1 MMKNFTQTL
10 TTAFIVVL
18 LFSFGLVN
26 AQTVHFDDDEAP
38 TKATSITG
46 LILNDV
52 TYDISFVMA
61 QEAGTVYGDYSDP
74 TFTFTDIAAASEAN
88 VAMIAVLQSFG
99 ATDIGV
105 VDGEIGGQA
114 FQIGYS
120 AKLILTVENVDW
132 EGGKNPDGLEWKQSL
147 ATEPS
152 IWIGD
157 PKNWAIF
164 TEAGSTRVNDALL
177 GGVSISVFPNPAK
190 NYIHIKAEAS
200 IKSIDMSDITGKV
213 MQRLYFEVG
222 ESTTLDVSEFN
233 GGVYFLKLEDDK
245 GHVIAKKVIIQ

>member
-1 MMKNFTQTL
+1 L
-10 TTAFIVVL
+10 A
-18 LFSFGLVN
+18 N
-26 AQTVHFDDDEAP
+26 AQTVHFDDSAAP

-46 LILNDV
+46 LVLNDV
-52 TYDISFVMA
+52 AYDISFVMA

-88 VAMIAVLQSFG
+88 VAMIAVLESSG

-114 FQIGYS
+114 YQIGYS
-120 AKLILTVENVDW
+120 AKLIISVEHVDW
-132 EGGKNPDGLEWKQSL
+132 EGGKNPDGTEWSQSL
-147 ATEPS
+147 ATEPNL
-152 IWIGD
+152 WNGD
-157 PKNWAIF
+157 PRNWAVF
-164 TEAGSTRVNDALL
+164 TEDGSTRVNEALL
-177 GGVSISVFPNPAK
+177 GGVSISVFPNPAE

-233 GGVYFLKLEDDK
+233 GGVYFLKIQDDK
-245 GHVIAKKVIIQ
+245 GHVITKKVIIQ